1 MPPRS
6 SGSSPAPQDPSV
18 ILHATPGV
26 AVAAAIP
33 APSRFYGTRTLT
45 QNEARARDAAVTRL
59 VAEAARAASVARDL
73 RSSKLRSTRRKME
86 AEQLELELEDTQAKE
101 DACIL
106 AL

>member
-6 SGSSPAPQDPSV
+6 SGSPAPQDPSV